1 MLVQNIEDDCTL
13 KYMYQHLTV
22 MSYIMT
28 LLLILANKKTRAE
41 DLAHNVVALLQSCN
55 DNDVLI
61 TVQEHLQSAISVLK
75 AKTYEQSNS
84 YFTPTITPPNANHQK
99 QLRFFSTKKRKK

>member
-1 MLVQNIEDDCTL
+1 MTMITVHVQNIEDDCTL

-22 MSYIMT
+22 MNTYLMSYIMI
-28 LLLILANKKTRAE
+28 LLLMLANKKTRAE

-99 QLRFFSTKKRKK
+99 S